1 MVLELNIQF
10 PLKCFLGYSM
20 LEDKIIMLW
29 TICELLTHFNVS
41 DLIELHNIT
50 LAVCL
55 QISSVQSTSTQLQIL
70 TQILRFAK
78 FWLKLLFFEKDSR
91 VEISCSSF

>member
-1 MVLELNIQF
+1 MDNLGHLEFVGVF
-10 PLKCFLGYSM
+10 PFFYEANAPDRKA
-20 LEDKIIMLW
+20 
-29 TICELLTHFNVS
+29 ICELLTHFNVS